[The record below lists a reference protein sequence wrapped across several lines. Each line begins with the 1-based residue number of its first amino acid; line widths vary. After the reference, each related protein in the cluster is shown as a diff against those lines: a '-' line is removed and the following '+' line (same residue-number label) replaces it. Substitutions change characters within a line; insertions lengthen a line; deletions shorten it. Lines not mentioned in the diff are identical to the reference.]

1 MDDRLIDVAGLCV
14 NYGRIAAVRDVAFHV
29 LPGEIV
35 ALLGPNGAGK
45 SSTIKALVGLTPAAG
60 QITFCEKSISSMAA
74 GKRAALGIAY
84 VPEGRRVFGDM
95 TVHENLQLGGYL
107 VYAGLKERIDEVYG
121 VFPRLLERRQQLAA
135 TLSGGE
141 QQMLSIGRALV
152 SNPRLLILDEPSLGL
167 APIMVSVIY
176 QTILAIRNRGT
187 AILLSEQ
194 SARLALVLADRA
206 YLLESGSVVLS
217 GRSDELRDQ
226 AAVVEA
232 YLGKAV

>member
-1 MDDRLIDVAGLCV
+1 MDERLIDVAGLSV
-14 NYGRIAAVRDVAFHV
+14 SYGRIAAVHDVAFHV

-35 ALLGPNGAGK
+35 ALLGANGAGK
-45 SSTIKALVGLTPAAG
+45 SSTIKAVVGLAPAVG
-60 QITFCEKSISSMAA
+60 QITFCGKSISPMAA

-84 VPEGRRVFGDM
+84 SPEGRRVFGDM

-107 VYAGLKERIDEVYG
+107 VAAGLKERIDEVYS

-167 APIMVSVIY
+167 APIVVSVIY
-176 QTILAIRNRGT
+176 QTILAIRNKGT

-194 SARLALVLADRA
+194 SARLALALADRA

-226 AAVVEA
+226 AAVAEA